1 MSNDAPSVVRNADS
15 RRDRRR
21 RRRQSGA
28 EAETNAGTDGA
39 LAGTPAPAVIEP
51 AQLVDRV
58 DALAGE
64 LAGLRTRGA
73 ILDHVVREMMKLLP
87 AESVTVHAEEAPP
100 VVEPTRT
107 LIPLATAGRRF
118 GAVEIAMKADR
129 APQPAERA
137 LGMALIRQAALALE
151 RVALED
157 AAWPAAPEPGAAA
170 PSTLAVTDAATATTM
185 ARTLERLALDVR
197 RLAALARSAAL
208 PPAQRVDEAER
219 AAASA
224 IADLRA
230 RLVPAE
236 QTGDA

>member
-1 MSNDAPSVVRNADS
+1 MRNGDS

-21 RRRQSGA
+21 RRRQSAA
-28 EAETNAGTDGA
+28 ENAANAATDGR
-39 LAGTPAPAVIEP
+39 AGAKPAPNGPEP
-51 AQLVDRV
+51 AHLIDRV

-87 AESVTVHAEEAPP
+87 AESVIVHPEEAPP
-100 VVEPTRT
+100 AVEPTRT
-107 LIPLATAGRRF
+107 VIPLETAGRRF

-157 AAWPAAPEPGAAA
+157 AAWPASPEPG
-170 PSTLAVTDAATATTM
+170 PTVTSLVADAATIGRA
-185 ARTLERLALDVR
+185 LERLASDVR
-197 RLAALARSAAL
+197 R
-208 PPAQRVDEAER
+208 
-219 AAASA
+219 
-224 IADLRA
+224 
-230 RLVPAE
+230 
-236 QTGDA
+236 